1 MSHSNLNGCK
11 FVNISQLLHP
21 FILGWDTYYLPIN
34 YTYCSLFN
42 TKLVNSLVFYCDL
55 KTFYLLQM
63 YTLDIRKLVIKMYH
77 KL

>member
-1 MSHSNLNGCK
+1 M
-11 FVNISQLLHP
+11 NIIQLCVKLHP

-55 KTFYLLQM
+55 KTFYLLQ
-63 YTLDIRKLVIKMYH
+63 VSHFIKNG
-77 KL
+77 L